1 MVKLFLHISK
11 DEQAERFR
19 ARLEDPTKCWKFRVG
34 DLDDRAKW
42 DDYRQAFEEA
52 IARTSTDDAPWY
64 VIPAD
69 HKWYRNWAVSR
80 IVIETLEAMD
90 PQYPLCDDL
99 KGVVVE

>member
-19 ARLEDPTKCWKFRVG
+19 DRLEDPTKCWKFRVG

-52 IARTSTDDAPWY
+52 ITRTSTESAPWY
-64 VIPAD
+64 VVPAD

-90 PQYPLCDDL
+90 PQYPTCDDL
-99 KGVVVE
+99 KGVVID